1 MCWHSLQAPMER
13 VFEQAYR
20 KVHAKAQSHPKPSST
35 MHFDHFIPR
44 PACFSISSSS
54 FPEGANW
61 LPSHMTCGATAA
73 KGLTQGHSLQAVCLG
88 EAQVSALPA
97 SAQIGPWLV
106 PGEPKAQS
114 LLDFFVGFR
123 LRLSSVVWSCMLS
136 SHPSFNPCCLEKCP
150 KPPSECHLSFCL
162 EIQGWNTVK
171 HCGCTRTLLA
181 SIRALQVFT

>member
-1 MCWHSLQAPMER
+1 MRGFQKLGFCEDFQTAIQVARHGAVPSRAASVQLVIIMCWHSLQAPMER

-123 LRLSSVVWSCMLS
+123 LRLSSVV
-136 SHPSFNPCCLEKCP
+136 
-150 KPPSECHLSFCL
+150 
-162 EIQGWNTVK
+162 
-171 HCGCTRTLLA
+171 
-181 SIRALQVFT
+181 